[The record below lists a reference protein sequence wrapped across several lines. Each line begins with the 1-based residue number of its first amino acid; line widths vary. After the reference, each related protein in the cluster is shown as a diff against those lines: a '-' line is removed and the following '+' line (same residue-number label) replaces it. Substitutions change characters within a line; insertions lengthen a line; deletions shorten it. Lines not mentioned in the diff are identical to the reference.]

1 MKNRIPALL
10 LLAALGCGSQTQTSQ
25 TSSNAPSDLAAPV
38 AVESSPTVEQATAPV
53 NVDESADIAADDNA
67 DQTTTSAE
75 KTPAVELEQ
84 VAGKLLELMVA
95 GKFEEATKDF
105 DTTVSEA
112 MPPEKLKQTW
122 EAVTAQVGV
131 LKEQTA
137 VRRSQSGPHIVI
149 DVECAFE
156 KSPLVFR
163 LAFDQ
168 EHKIAGMFFL
178 PPQTP
183 PQENPAAATNSTKSE
198 PGAAPQAPPLVGVWK
213 PVKAELGGADLPDAV
228 VGAMTLTLT
237 AATYAVEI
245 DGGQGSDSGTYKIDG
260 QTNPKR
266 LTVTSTSGVN
276 KGKTQLAIYEI
287 SDDGV
292 LRICYDMAGKVFP
305 DEFKTAQGTQRFL
318 AEYHRQKV
326 QGSQAVPPQ

>member
-1 MKNRIPALL
+1 MKDRIPALL

-25 TSSNAPSDLAAPV
+25 TPSTAPSDSTAPV
-38 AVESSPTVEQATAPV
+38 AEESSPMADQTTAPV
-53 NVDESADIAADDNA
+53 NVGESTDIAKDDNA

-75 KTPAVELEQ
+75 KTSAVKLEQ
-84 VAGKLLELMVA
+84 VTGQLLELMVA
-95 GKFEEATKDF
+95 GKFEEATRDF
-105 DTTVSEA
+105 DTKVSEA

-122 EAVTAQVGV
+122 EAVTTQVGV
-131 LKEQTA
+131 LQEQTA

-149 DVECAFE
+149 DVECTFE

-178 PPQTP
+178 PSQTQ
-183 PQENPAAATNSTKSE
+183 PQENSTPATNSTKSE
-198 PGAAPQAPPLVGVWK
+198 PGAPPQATPLVGVWK

-237 AATYAVEI
+237 ADTYAVTVE
-245 DGGQGSDSGTYKIDG
+245 GGQGSDNGTYKIEG
-260 QTNPKR
+260 RVNPKR
-266 LTVTSTSGVN
+266 LTITSTSGVN

-287 SDDGV
+287 SDDDV
-292 LRICYDMAGKVFP
+292 LRICYDMAGKAFP
-305 DEFKTAQGTQRFL
+305 EEFKTAQGTQRFL
-318 AEYHRQKV
+318 AEYRRQKV
-326 QGSQAVPPQ
+326 QDSQAVPPQ